1 MQIVMPHMGVSV
13 EEGTGV
19 AWPQAA
25 GAEVRAGE
33 PVCDIATDKVDTEVV
48 APADGVITKIVA
60 AEGETIPVGEPIAEM
75 TGEGGEPA
83 EPVGVAAAPAEEPA
97 GAVVAAEKPPERAER
112 FETPAR
118 SSGPAKVGP
127 RRFDPVAAAE
137 AVVPTNGRTVS
148 SPVAKRVA
156 AEHGVDLA
164 SVSGSGIRGRIRK
177 ADVLA
182 AIEAGPARP
191 PAAPAGGL
199 PRGYDSV
206 PHEAVPLSR
215 RRKVMAEHMIRSRQT
230 AAHMTTESDVDMT
243 AVLRARGERRI
254 TALSFVARAAC
265 EALREFPD
273 LNASFDGEQLIRWRP
288 VNLGIAVDTPEGLI
302 VPVIHGCERLNVEGI
317 AEAVRDV
324 ARRARDNTLT
334 PDDVALGTFTLSNPG
349 SVGAASAMA
358 IINQP
363 QVGILGM
370 PAMQRLPWVVDGPD
384 GTEAIAIRP
393 IMRLALT
400 FDHRVIDGAY
410 ATRCVVRIKD
420 QLEAWPS

>member
-13 EEGTGV
+13 EEGTVV
-19 AWPQAA
+19 AWHKAE
-25 GAEVRAGE
+25 GDEVREGE

-48 APADGVITKIVA
+48 APADGVLLKIVA
-60 AEGETIPVGEPIAEM
+60 AEGDTVPVGEPIAEM
-75 TGEGGEPA
+75 TGEGEEAPQA
-83 EPVGVAAAPAEEPA
+83 VAVAAAPTAEETSESSRP
-97 GAVVAAEKPPERAER
+97 EPPPPPPRAN
-112 FETPAR
+112 
-118 SSGPAKVGP
+118 GPATVGP
-127 RRFDPVAAAE
+127 RRFDPVAAAD
-137 AVVPTNGRTVS
+137 AVVPTNGRTIS
-148 SPVAKRVA
+148 SPVARRIAK
-156 AEHGVDLA
+156 EHGVDLD

-182 AIEAGPARP
+182 AIEAGPAR
-191 PAAPAGGL
+191 AATPTAPGGL
-199 PRGYDSV
+199 PRGYDSL

-215 RRKVMAEHMIRSRQT
+215 RRRVMAEHMIRSRQT
-230 AAHMTTESDVDMT
+230 AAHMTTEADVDMT

-254 TALSFVARAAC
+254 TALSYVARAAC

-273 LNASFDGEQLIRWRP
+273 LNASFDGERLIRWRP
-288 VNLGIAVDTPEGLI
+288 VNLGIAVDTDEGLI
-302 VPVIHGCERLNVEGI
+302 VPVVHDCHRLNVEGI

-324 ARRARDNTLT
+324 AKRARSNDLK

-370 PAMQRLPWVVDGPD
+370 PAIARKPWVVTAPD
-384 GTEAIAIRP
+384 GEEAIAIRP

-410 ATRCVVRIKD
+410 ATRCVVLIK
-420 QLEAWPS
+420 QLLEETVP